1 MCVHMHVKFRL
12 QEKCVQVGKCCW
24 GSSETSVAADTT
36 LRQPSHTHA
45 RMTKPAGAWH
55 ALFATRLPRHGY
67 RVPFPHLAYMT
78 EPSSLSHISDSC
90 INMQSGET
98 KCKRETA
105 RGVKGDDDTSQKVI
119 PRDTK
124 KCTAAS
130 VSSPAYRLVFFSFVH
145 LQSIDALPITTPQ
158 GVKVPASRQ

>member
-1 MCVHMHVKFRL
+1 MCVHMHVKFLL
-12 QEKCVQVGKCCW
+12 QEKCVHAGKCCW
-24 GSSETSVAADTT
+24 GSSEISVAADTT
-36 LRQPSHTHA
+36 LCQPSPTHM
-45 RMTKPAGAWH
+45 RLTKPAGAWH
-55 ALFATRLPRHGY
+55 ALFASRLSRHGC
-67 RVPFPHLAYMT
+67 RASFPHLAYMT
-78 EPSSLSHISDSC
+78 EPSSLSHTSDSC
-90 INMQSGET
+90 TNMQSGET

-105 RGVKGDDDTSQKVI
+105 RGVKGDHDTFQKVI
-119 PRDTK
+119 PRNTK

>member
-1 MCVHMHVKFRL
+1 MHG
-12 QEKCVQVGKCCW
+12 GKCCW

-105 RGVKGDDDTSQKVI
+105 RGVKGDDDASQKVI

-130 VSSPAYRLVFFSFVH
+130 VSSPVNRLVLFLFRAPAEYRRTSH
-145 LQSIDALPITTPQ
+145 YGPPGSQSTCVTAVT
-158 GVKVPASRQ
+158 KVRTKK